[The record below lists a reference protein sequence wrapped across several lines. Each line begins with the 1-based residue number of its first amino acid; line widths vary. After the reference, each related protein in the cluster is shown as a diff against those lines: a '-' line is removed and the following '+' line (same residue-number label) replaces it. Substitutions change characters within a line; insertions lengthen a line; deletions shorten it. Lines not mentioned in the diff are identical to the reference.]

1 MKFITLSVVQLIRLC
16 TRWPW
21 AVIALSIVLTAVS
34 THYAVRH
41 FAMNTDIGRLISSDL
56 SWRQRELAFDA
67 LFPQFD
73 PIAVVVQAPTPERAS
88 QATSALVKKLDTQRD
103 LFKTISLP
111 GGGEFFARHGLLFQ
125 DRDTLKQTLDR
136 LVAADPLVQVL
147 ASDPSL
153 RGLTQTLSFGLMGV
167 QGGHITL
174 DAMAG
179 PLNTTADTVERV
191 LKGEKV
197 SFSWQ
202 NLVANRAAEPHELRH
217 IIMVRPALDFTAL
230 EPGKKASDAIR
241 QAAVD
246 LNLARDLGARVR
258 LTGPVPMA
266 DEEFA
271 TIKENAA
278 LHGIGTVLIVLFIL
292 WGALGS
298 GRTSSAVFAA
308 LVVGLAATAAMG
320 LMMVGSLNLISV
332 YFAVLFV

>member
-1 MKFITLSVVQLIRLC
+1 
-16 TRWPW
+16 
-21 AVIALSIVLTAVS
+21 
-34 THYAVRH
+34 
-41 FAMNTDIGRLISSDL
+41 
-56 SWRQRELAFDA
+56 
-67 LFPQFD
+67 
-73 PIAVVVQAPTPERAS
+73 
-88 QATSALVKKLDTQRD
+88 
-103 LFKTISLP
+103 
-111 GGGEFFARHGLLFQ
+111 
-125 DRDTLKQTLDR
+125 
-136 LVAADPLVQVL
+136 
-147 ASDPSL
+147 
-153 RGLTQTLSFGLMGV
+153 
-167 QGGHITL
+167 
-174 DAMAG
+174 MAG

-246 LNLARDLGARVR
+246 LNLARDLGASVR

-292 WGALGS
+292 WRALGS
-298 GRTSSAVFAA
+298 GRTIFAVFAA

-320 LMMVGSLNLISV
+320 LMFVGLGVDFGIQ
-332 YFAVLFV
+332 FAVRYRAERHRVGDLKDSLYQTGKFVAAPLTLAACATAAGFLSFLPTDYKGVSELGLIAGVGMLIAFATSVTLLPAMLQLLKPPGEPEPLGYPALAPVDRFLDRYRIAVLSVTLGVVIAGLPLLYWL